1 MDLVKMSVIVDVIDA
16 LVSAF
21 LQQLLELPSE
31 EDDEAPQIWV
41 SFFKPNMTINLV
53 DDFTK

>member
-1 MDLVKMSVIVDVIDA
+1 MTLDVIEA
-16 LVSAF
+16 LVFVS

-31 EDDEAPQIWV
+31 EEDEAPQIWV
-41 SFFKPNMTINLV
+41 SYFKPNMTINLV